1 MATQQGKMR
10 TQLLGD
16 KALADGEAL
25 ADKQSLDKYERS
37 KKQEQERRLRN
48 IELQKKT
55 LQQQFENELSN
66 KFSDFDDMLRRKKEQ
81 QKELDDNAANL
92 RARIQERQ
100 EKIKQTNKDEGLTQE
115 QQEALLK
122 NLSKQLESLD
132 SAYSVEQ
139 QR

>member
-1 MATQQGKMR
+1 MR

-100 EKIKQTNKDEGLTQE
+100 EKIKQTNKDEGLT
-115 QQEALLK
+115 
-122 NLSKQLESLD
+122 
-132 SAYSVEQ
+132 
-139 QR
+139 

>member
-1 MATQQGKMR
+1 MR